1 MLIFFLA
8 TPLSYKQIDQTMKHY
23 HIFISFFSIAI
34 VLAPFSSQGQF
45 IKDLKKRAEEA
56 AKQAV
61 ERKTEEKTAEKT
73 EQAIDSLFSIKLKK
87 KAGSDTSNQEGMEMN
102 SGEFDGLEYETGY
115 EGAEENEAANSL
127 QAYSKFDFIM
137 GSDIW
142 FAADFSND
150 PLGDLPEG
158 WTTSNTLQVVELNAF
173 PGKWLQ
179 LQTGKN
185 LFAPLTLGTLP
196 ENFTMEFDLILDYEP
211 TKFAAARMFTIIF
224 NDLESPSIQLG
235 DFYAGG
241 HLLALGTN
249 RGMKYKLKQWKDSQ
263 YNEKAMDPTPI
274 LDKNTLQRGTLVRC
288 SIWKSKNRIRF
299 YINEEK
305 AFDIVQAESPDSPFR
320 SMKFYSE
327 VYNEGEN
334 FFISNIRMAGPPP
347 VINRELEETGLLE
360 ASGIYFETGSDEI
373 KPESYPTLKQLAD
386 YMIQS
391 GRAFTI
397 AGHTDNIGEKESN
410 RLLSE
415 SRASAVRETLVKTY
429 GVDTNQLASIG
440 FGQRYPVYPNDTPE
454 GRAKNRRV
462 DIVNVSVYQDYEGKL
477 IEKVYGEARK

>member
-1 MLIFFLA
+1 MN
-8 TPLSYKQIDQTMKHY
+8 QRR
-23 HIFISFFSIAI
+23 IFISFFSIMI

-56 AKQAV
+56 AKQTV
-61 ERKTEEKTAEKT
+61 ERKTEEKSAEKT
-73 EQAIDSLFSIKLKK
+73 EQAIDSLFNIKLKK
-87 KAGSDTSNQEGMEMN
+87 KAGNDTSNQEGER
-102 SGEFDGLEYETGY
+102 SEPGEFESIEYETGY
-115 EGAEENEAANSL
+115 EGTSGNTETVSL

-137 GSDIW
+137 GSDILYVE
-142 FAADFSND
+142 DFSNAQ
-150 PLGDLPEG
+150 LGDLPDG
-158 WTTSNTLQVVELNAF
+158 WTTSNTLEVVELNAF

-179 LQTGKN
+179 LQKGKN
-185 LFAPLTLGTLP
+185 LFTPLTLGTLP

-224 NDLESPSIQLG
+224 NDLESPSIKLD

-241 HLLALGTN
+241 HLLALGTS
-249 RGMKYKLKQWKDSQ
+249 RGMKYKYKKWKDSQ
-263 YNEKAMDPTPI
+263 YNENALDATPI

-305 AFDIVQAESPDSPFR
+305 AFDIVQAESPENPFR

-360 ASGIYFETGSDEI
+360 ATGIYFETGSDEI

-386 YMIQS
+386 FMINS
-391 GRAFTI
+391 GGSFTI
-397 AGHTDNIGEKESN
+397 AGHTDNIGEKEAN

-415 SRASAVRETLVKTY
+415 SRASSVRKTLVKTY

-440 FGQRYPVYPNDTPE
+440 FGQRYPVYSNETPE

-462 DIVNVSVYQDYEGKL
+462 DIINLAVYEDYEGKL

>member
-1 MLIFFLA
+1 MKNNSIF
-8 TPLSYKQIDQTMKHY
+8 TC
-23 HIFISFFSIAI
+23 FFSISI
-34 VLAPFSSQGQF
+34 ILAPFSSHGQF
-45 IKDLKKRAEEA
+45 LKDLKKRAEEA
-56 AKQAV
+56 AKQTV
-61 ERKTEEKTAEKT
+61 ERKTEEKSSEKT
-73 EQAIDSLFSIKLKK
+73 EQAIDSLFNIKLKK
-87 KAGSDTSNQEGMEMN
+87 KRGSDTSNQEDMGMGSMG
-102 SGEFDGLEYETGY
+102 SGEFEEIQYETGY
-115 EGAEENEAANSL
+115 EGAAENEGLDML
-127 QAYSKFDFIM
+127 QVYSKFDFIL

-142 FAADFSND
+142 YAADFSGD
-150 PLGDLPEG
+150 PLGDLPDG
-158 WTTSNTLQVVELNAF
+158 WTTSNTLEVVELNAF

-179 LQTGKN
+179 LQEGKN

-196 ENFTMEFDLILDYEP
+196 QDFTMEFDLILDYEP

-224 NDLESPSIQLG
+224 NDLESPSIKLD

-241 HLLALGTN
+241 HLLALGTS
-249 RGMKYKLKQWKDSQ
+249 RGMKYKFKKWKDSQ
-263 YNEKAMDPTPI
+263 YNEQAMDATPI
-274 LDKNTLQRGTLVRC
+274 LEKTTLQRGTLVRC
-288 SIWKSKNRIRF
+288 SIWKSKNRVRF

-305 AFDIVQAESPDSPFR
+305 AFDIVQAESPDHPFK

-327 VYNEGEN
+327 VRNEGEN

-360 ASGIYFETGSDEI
+360 ATGIYFETGSDQI

-386 YMIQS
+386 FMIKS
-391 GRAFTI
+391 GGSFTI

-415 SRASAVRETLVKTY
+415 SRASAVRKALVKTY

-440 FGQRYPVYPNDTPE
+440 FGQRYPVYSNDTPE

-462 DIVNVSVYQDYEGKL
+462 DIINLQVVSDYEGQLMK
-477 IEKVYGEARK
+477 KVYGQGRN

>member
-1 MLIFFLA
+1 
-8 TPLSYKQIDQTMKHY
+8 MKH
-23 HIFISFFSIAI
+23 HRIFISFFSIAI

-45 IKDLKKRAEEA
+45 IKDLKKRAEGA
-56 AKQAV
+56 AKQTV
-61 ERKTEEKTAEKT
+61 ERKAEQKSAETTEA
-73 EQAIDSLFSIKLKK
+73 AIDSLFNIKLKK
-87 KAGSDTSNQEGMEMN
+87 KGGNDTSNQEGMEME
-102 SGEFDGLEYETGY
+102 SAGSEGFQYETGY
-115 EGAEENEAANSL
+115 EGLAESAESKSL

-137 GSDIW
+137 GSDIL

-150 PLGDLPEG
+150 PLGDLPDG
-158 WTTSNTLQVVELNAF
+158 WITSNTLEVVELNDF
-173 PGKWLQ
+173 PGRWLQ

-196 ENFTMEFDLILDYEP
+196 QDFTMEFDLILDYEP

-224 NDLESPSIQLG
+224 NDLESPSIKLG

-241 HLLALGTN
+241 HLLALGTSS
-249 RGMKYKLKQWKDSQ
+249 GMKYKFKKWKDSQ
-263 YNEKAMDPTPI
+263 YNESASEATPI
-274 LDKNTLQRGTLVRC
+274 LDKSTLQRGTLVRC
-288 SIWKSKNRIRF
+288 SIWKSRNRIRF

-305 AFDIVQAESPDSPFR
+305 AFDIVQAESPDNPFR

-360 ASGIYFETGSDEI
+360 ATGIYFETGSDEI
-373 KPESYPTLKQLAD
+373 KPESYPTLKQIAD
-386 YMIQS
+386 FMIKS
-391 GRAFTI
+391 GGSFTI
-397 AGHTDNIGEKESN
+397 AGHTDNVGDKEAN

-415 SRASAVRETLVKTY
+415 SRASAVRKTLVKTY

-462 DIVNVSVYQDYEGKL
+462 DIINLAVYEDYEGKL

>member
-1 MLIFFLA
+1 
-8 TPLSYKQIDQTMKHY
+8 MKY
-23 HIFISFFSIAI
+23 NPIFISFFSIAI
-34 VLAPFSSQGQF
+34 VLAPYSSQGQF

-56 AKQAV
+56 AKQTV
-61 ERKTEEKTAEKT
+61 ERKTEEKSAEKT
-73 EQAIDSLFSIKLKK
+73 EQAIDSLFNIKLKK
-87 KAGSDTSNQEGMEMN
+87 KAGNDTSNQEGMEME
-102 SGEFDGLEYETGY
+102 SGGFEDFQYETGY
-115 EGAEENEAANSL
+115 EGIPGSTESGSL

-137 GSDIW
+137 GSDILY
-142 FAADFSND
+142 AEDFSKAQ
-150 PLGDLPEG
+150 LGDLPDG
-158 WTTSNTLQVVELNAF
+158 WTTSNTLEVVELNAF
-173 PGKWLQ
+173 QGKWLQ
-179 LQTGKN
+179 LQKGKN

-196 ENFTMEFDLILDYEP
+196 QDFTMEFDLILDYEP

-224 NDLESPSIQLG
+224 NDLESPSIKLG
-235 DFYAGG
+235 DFYAGS
-241 HLLALGTN
+241 HMLALGTDK
-249 RGMKYKLKQWKDSQ
+249 GMKYKYKKWKDSQ
-263 YNEKAMDPTPI
+263 YNERATEATPI
-274 LDKNTLQRGTLVRC
+274 LEKSTLQRGTRVRC

-305 AFDIVQAESPDSPFR
+305 AFDIVQAESPDNPFR

-360 ASGIYFETGSDEI
+360 ATGIYFETGSDEI
-373 KPESYPTLKQLAD
+373 KPESYPTLRQIAD
-386 YMIQS
+386 FMIKS
-391 GRAFTI
+391 GGSFTI
-397 AGHTDNIGEKESN
+397 AGHTDNIGEKEAN

-415 SRASAVRETLVKTY
+415 SRASSVRKTLVKTY

-462 DIVNVSVYQDYEGKL
+462 DIINLAVYEDYEGKL